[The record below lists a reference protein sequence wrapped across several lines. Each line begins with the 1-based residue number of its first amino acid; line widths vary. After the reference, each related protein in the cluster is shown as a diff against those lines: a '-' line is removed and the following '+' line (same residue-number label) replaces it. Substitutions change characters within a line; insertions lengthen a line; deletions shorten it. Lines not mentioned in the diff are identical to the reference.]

1 MKIDQQLFEEVR
13 DLLEEVTINSREEIL
28 PESDLEEDL
37 GLNLD
42 EDLDRLLR
50 KINRQFE
57 IRLDADL
64 VMEELADAGATVAEL
79 TKLIHD
85 EHELG

>member
-85 EHELG
+85 ERELG